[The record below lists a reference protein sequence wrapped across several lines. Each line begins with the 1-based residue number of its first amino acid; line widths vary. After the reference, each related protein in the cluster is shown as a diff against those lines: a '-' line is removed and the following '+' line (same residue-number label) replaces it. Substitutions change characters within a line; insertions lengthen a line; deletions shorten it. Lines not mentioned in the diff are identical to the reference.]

1 LNKQNNYLE
10 NHHNIVV
17 NAIPTHAMEHC
28 LTDRDGKTWNTLK
41 DAILSVNG
49 VTHVH
54 ACKRTLDLGK
64 WNISTNID
72 EWARVKT
79 WLDVNLNKLFR
90 RIPVST
96 RNKYPEYDDFAKPTR
111 LHANRFG
118 TNGSRPDDRNQ
129 DAYAQLVQASIL
141 GDDTLK
147 IPTCAQAPAWKTTPC
162 LVYTLDDN
170 GAFPPFGKEKSTD
183 EQSTGSNATTTS
195 LTNNTDDI
203 LKQME
208 TQWKTDKE
216 ALVITLQAS
225 TNANLTA
232 MDSKIDS
239 VIATLN
245 TTMQTTIKTYMT
257 TMEAKLNDTITD
269 QFAQQSGSIVNKVVA
284 SMTGNKAP
292 FVTAAGMQLVMENVM
307 DNINKCL
314 DKLTIVPKDSDHI
327 KSPPRKHHKIGADI
341 PMDTQPSIHLTD
353 SSAKAGI
360 AGHKN

>member
-1 LNKQNNYLE
+1 
-10 NHHNIVV
+10 
-17 NAIPTHAMEHC
+17 MEHC
-28 LTDRDGKTWNTLK
+28 ITDRDGKTWNTLK
-41 DAILSVNG
+41 DAILAVNG

-64 WNISTNID
+64 LNISTNID
-72 EWARVKT
+72 EWAHVKA
-79 WLDVNLNKLFR
+79 WLDANLNKLFR

-96 RNKYPEYDDFAKPTR
+96 RNKFPEYADFTKPTR

-118 TNGSRPDDRNQ
+118 TSVSRPDDRNQ

-141 GDDTLK
+141 GDDTVK
-147 IPTCAQAPAWKTTPC
+147 IPTRAQAPVWKTTPR
-162 LVYTLDDN
+162 LVYTLSGN

-203 LKQME
+203 LRQME
-208 TQWKTDKE
+208 TQWKTAKE
-216 ALVITLQAS
+216 ALVVTLQAS
-225 TNANLTA
+225 TNAKLAA

-257 TMEAKLNDTITD
+257 TMEAKLNGTITD
-269 QFAQQSGSIVNKVVA
+269 QFAQQSGSIVSKVVA
-284 SMTGNKAP
+284 SITGNKAP
-292 FVTAAGMQLVMENVM
+292 FVTAARMKLVM
-307 DNINKCL
+307 DNFMESINKRL
-314 DKLTIVPKDSDHI
+314 DKLTAIPKDLDHT
-327 KSPPRKHHKIGADI
+327 KSPPRKHHNIGVEI
-341 PMDTQPSIHLTD
+341 PMDTQPSLPLTD

-360 AGHKN
+360 AGHQN